1 MPGAIADMGKFHLQI
16 FKRTMLRRTITA
28 ILLLL
33 LGLPA
38 VLLGGSLYF
47 LLIVIFLLGAAWE
60 YVHIF
65 RKVGYEAN
73 LPLTLG
79 GVLAILAARAFWT
92 AAAVP
97 ILAALI
103 LLAMTLHLLSFERG
117 RDQAALDFAVTLG
130 GLIYLGWIG
139 AYLIDLRNLPQGG
152 WWLMLILPAVWLADS
167 GAYSIGA
174 AYGKHKLSPR
184 LSPGKTWEGYW
195 AGVFTGALSAAFLA
209 FAYATWGSLN
219 GHITPLQGGLLGLV
233 LAAVTPL
240 GDLGE
245 SMFKRQ
251 AHLKD
256 SGNVFPGHGGF
267 FDRIDSWLWAAVI
280 GYYFVQWFIL
290 GKGG

>member
-1 MPGAIADMGKFHLQI
+1 
-16 FKRTMLRRTITA
+16 MLRRTITA

-38 VLLGGSLYF
+38 VFLGGGLYF
-47 LLIVIFLLGAAWE
+47 FLMAIFLVGAAWE
-60 YVHIF
+60 YVLMF

-73 LPLTLG
+73 LLVTLG
-79 GVLAILAARAFWT
+79 GVLAILAARAFWA

-97 ILAALI
+97 ILVSLT
-103 LLAMTLHLLSFERG
+103 LLAMTIHLFAFERG

-139 AYLIDLRNLPQGG
+139 AYLLDLRNLPAGG

-195 AGVFTGALSAAFLA
+195 AGVFTGALAGAFLA

-219 GHITPLQGGLLGLV
+219 GQITPLQGGILGFV

-256 SGNVFPGHGGF
+256 SGNIFPGHGGF
-267 FDRIDSWLWAAVI
+267 FDRIDSWLWAGVI

>member
-1 MPGAIADMGKFHLQI
+1 
-16 FKRTMLRRTITA
+16 MLRRTVTA

-38 VLLGGSLYF
+38 VLLGGRLYF
-47 LLIVIFLLGAAWE
+47 LLIAIFLVGAAWE
-60 YVHIF
+60 YVLMF
-65 RKVGYEAN
+65 RKIGYEAN
-73 LPLTLG
+73 LLLTLG
-79 GVLAILAARAFWT
+79 GVLAILAARAFWA

-97 ILAALI
+97 TLAGLI
-103 LLAMTLHLLSFERG
+103 LLTMTIHLFAFERG
-117 RDQAALDFAVTLG
+117 RDRAALDFAVTLG

-139 AYLIDLRNLPQGG
+139 AYLIDLRSLPAGG

-195 AGVFTGALSAAFLA
+195 AGVFTGALSGAFLA

-219 GHITPLQGGLLGLV
+219 GHITPLQGAILGLI
-233 LAAVTPL
+233 LAAITPL

-256 SGNVFPGHGGF
+256 SGNIFPGHGGF

>member
-1 MPGAIADMGKFHLQI
+1 
-16 FKRTMLRRTITA
+16 MLRRTITA

-33 LGLPA
+33 FGLPA
-38 VLLGGSLYF
+38 VLLGGTLYF
-47 LLIVIFLLGAAWE
+47 LLIAVFVVGAAWE
-60 YVHIF
+60 YVNMF
-65 RKVGYEAN
+65 RKIGYEAN
-73 LPLTLG
+73 WMVTVG
-79 GVLAILAARAFWT
+79 GVLFILAARTFWPG
-92 AAAVP
+92 AGVP
-97 ILAALI
+97 ILAGLI
-103 LLAMTLHLLSFERG
+103 LLAMTLHLLAFERG
-117 RDQAALDFAVTLG
+117 RDQAALDFTVTVG

-139 AYLIDLRNLPQGG
+139 AYLIDLRNLPDGG

-195 AGVFTGALSAAFLA
+195 AGVFTGALGGAFLA
-209 FAYATWGSLN
+209 FAYATWGNLS
-219 GHITPLQGGLLGLV
+219 GDITPLQGGLLGFI
-233 LAAVTPL
+233 LAAITPL

-256 SGNVFPGHGGF
+256 SSNVFPGHGGF

-280 GYYFVQWFIL
+280 GYYFVQWFL
-290 GKGG
+290 LNKGG